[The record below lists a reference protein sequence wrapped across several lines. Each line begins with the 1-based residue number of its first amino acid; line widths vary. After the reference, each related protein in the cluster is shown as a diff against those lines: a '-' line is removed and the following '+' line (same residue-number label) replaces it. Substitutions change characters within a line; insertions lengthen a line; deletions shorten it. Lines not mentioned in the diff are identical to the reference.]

1 MLTLPIPSN
10 EALELSKKLFQ
21 SIRDEIIRSPVGSI
35 SFARFMEMALYA
47 PGLGYYCAGSQKL
60 GKSGDFIT
68 APEISPLFSR
78 CIARQCQQVLD
89 IVEDGDILEIGAGTG
104 KMACDLLLE
113 LERFNNLPRR
123 YYILEISADLRARQK
138 QMLATIV
145 PHLYE
150 RVRWLNDLPKN
161 FSGIIVANEVMD
173 ALPVTCFR
181 MQNNEA
187 KERRVSFKNKFF
199 SWTVSAEDCSE
210 LCEKINLIESGNG
223 KFADGYESE
232 VNLLLP
238 KWIEAI
244 GGCLR
249 EGLVLLLDY
258 GYGRREFYHP
268 DRSRGTL
275 MCHYQHH
282 RHEDPFQL
290 LGLQDIT
297 AHVDFTTIAESALNA
312 ECQVAGFTTQAAF
325 LLACGLLDL
334 AEEQELSPREEYQQ
348 TQAIKVFTMPAQM
361 GELIKVI
368 ALTKK
373 IDLRLIGFQMQDR
386 RKDL

>member
-10 EALELSKKLFQ
+10 DAFALSKELFHY
-21 SIRDEIIRSPVGSI
+21 IRNEITRSGGSI
-35 SFARFMEMALYA
+35 SFTRFMELALYT

-78 CIARQCQQVLD
+78 CVARQCQQVLD
-89 IVEDGDILEIGAGTG
+89 LVEDGDILEIGAGTG
-104 KMACDLLLE
+104 KMVCDLLLE
-113 LERFNNLPRR
+113 LERFNSLPRH
-123 YYILEISADLRARQK
+123 YFILEISANLRARQE
-138 QMLATIV
+138 QMLAATI
-145 PHLYE
+145 PHLFE
-150 RVRWLNDLPKN
+150 RVQWLDELPEN
-161 FSGIIVANEVMD
+161 FNGVIVANEVMD

-181 MQNNEA
+181 IQNQEV
-187 KERRVSFKNKFF
+187 KERRVIFKNNFF
-199 SWTVSAEDCSE
+199 NWSVSANACAD
-210 LCEKINLIESGNG
+210 LCEKINLIEAAG
-223 KFADGYESE
+223 KLAEGYESE

-238 KWIEAI
+238 KWIAAI
-244 GGCLR
+244 AGCLQQ
-249 EGLVLLLDY
+249 GLILLLDY

-290 LGLQDIT
+290 IGLQDIT
-297 AHVDFTTIAESALNA
+297 AHVDFTTVAESATA
-312 ECQVAGFTTQAAF
+312 GDCHVAGYTTQAAF

-334 AEEQELSPREEYQQ
+334 AEEQELSPREEFQQ

-361 GELIKVI
+361 GELVKAI
-368 ALTKK
+368 ALTKN
-373 IDLRLIGFQMQDR
+373 IDSKLIGFQMQDR